1 MMTKRFGV
9 LLASLLCAGAVHAA
23 PADVQ
28 ESTVTLEIP
37 ETDQTTS
44 TQESEAKEE
53 GIIPKGSGGL
63 HGTPAVPLTP
73 TSVFEQ
79 KKPYEQAQEEL
90 LKALE
95 YWNAGHAEAA
105 SDKALE
111 AYDDFIEL
119 RRVPGVKRSKIRA
132 QAHQA
137 ATIYVEAGIKYI
149 KEFVRRT
156 GSNQAGIEEGRARM
170 EDLRDVARGYPELN
184 KMLNNAINDLSSP
197 PVETTP
203 KK

>member
-1 MMTKRFGV
+1 VK
-9 LLASLLCAGAVHAA
+9 LLWVPISLFIVSSLAFAG
-23 PADVQ
+23 PPDIQ
-28 ESTVTLEIP
+28 ESTTTVEIP
-37 ETDQTTS
+37 EPDQTTS
-44 TQESEAKEE
+44 TQESEAKED
-53 GIIPKGSGGL
+53 IIPKASGGL

-111 AYDDFIEL
+111 AYDDFREL

-137 ATIYVEAGIKYI
+137 AAIYVEAGIKYI

-156 GSNQAGIEEGRARM
+156 GGNHASIEEGRARM
-170 EDLRDVARGYPELN
+170 EDLREVARPYPELN
-184 KMLNNAINDLSSP
+184 RMLNNAISQLSGGPDEP
-197 PVETTP
+197 PS
-203 KK
+203 KKK